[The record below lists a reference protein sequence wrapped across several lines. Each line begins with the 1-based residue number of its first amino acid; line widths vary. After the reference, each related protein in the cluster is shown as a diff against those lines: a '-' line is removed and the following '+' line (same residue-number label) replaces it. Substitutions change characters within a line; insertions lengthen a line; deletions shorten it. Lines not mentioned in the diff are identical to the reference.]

1 MNNFTGYVNPHLG
14 KLLEQVRLDKVF
26 VRGEGNYLYDA
37 HGKRYL
43 DFIAAYGALPFGFNP
58 PEIWEALE
66 EVRNNAWPS
75 FIQPS
80 ALEAAGELAR
90 RLIELAPSGL
100 TYVTFT
106 NSGAE
111 TVEAAIKIVRAATGR
126 MGILSTINSFH
137 GKTLGALSAT
147 GKEYY
152 QTPFGAPL
160 PGFKSIPYDDLEALE
175 KELETNGSDYAA
187 FIVEPVQGE
196 GGIVAP
202 RAGYLSRAK
211 EICRE
216 HGLLLILDEIQT
228 GLGRTGRL
236 FACEEEGLSPD
247 LLLLAK
253 ALGGGLYPIGACL
266 SAAAAYTKDFGD
278 RHSSTF
284 AANTPGCRVG
294 LKVLDLLTRNDQA
307 LIRQV
312 HGNGQRLRQELLALQ
327 QRFPRV
333 LKGVRGRGYML
344 GLEFDMARADFPG
357 CLLSVLSEQET
368 LTPLISS
375 YLLNIE
381 GLRVAPTLNGNKVI
395 RLEPPLTAT
404 WDECRQVLE
413 SLERI
418 LTVLDAGNT
427 LEILRPVLDL
437 DEQAINYVPRV
448 EKYPWDRHMPLQDPR
463 EGRFAFLVHPLDLD
477 NYYEFDASLAVL
489 PREKLQQLA
498 DLGSEILEPFVI
510 GRTAVESLAGYRTY
524 GEFIALPRTAKEMLE
539 LTPEVALKE
548 LEQACKLAM
557 ERGARL
563 VGLGAY
569 TSVVSR
575 GGTLLQGRFLPLTTG
590 NSYTVVAG
598 AEAVKLAAR
607 RLFLDPGQITAAIIG
622 ATGSIGRALAVLL
635 AEEVRRLFLVGNAR
649 HPQASSRRLQRV
661 GIDLC
666 RHLANQISAG
676 WTPAPA
682 SLGERLLQ
690 LDLPALDAP
699 GKDWLPVVEKL
710 MEEGRLV
717 ITTDLKLAL
726 PRAQML
732 ITATSSV
739 EDLVKPELVAPGAII
754 CDISKP
760 SNVHPEMRQLRPDV
774 LVIDGGVVAVPGR
787 PSLGWN
793 FGFEPGLAYAC
804 MAETMMLALEHH
816 YTDMSLGAD
825 LRLDNM
831 LYLRQLAV
839 KHGFELAQLRS
850 FDRPLSEEEWQ
861 QVVEARRR
869 VINASKAVANC

>member
-1 MNNFTGYVNPHLG
+1 M
-14 KLLEQVRLDKVF
+14 
-26 VRGEGNYLYDA
+26 RGEGNYLYDA
-37 HGKRYL
+37 EGKRYL

-58 PEIWEALE
+58 PEIWGALE
-66 EVRNNAWPS
+66 EVRDNAWPS

-90 RLIELAPSGL
+90 RLIELAPPGL
-100 TYVTFT
+100 KYVTFT

-111 TVEAAIKIVRAATGR
+111 TVEVAIKMARSATGR

-152 QTPFGAPL
+152 QAPFGAPV
-160 PGFKSIPYDDLEALE
+160 PGFKSIPYGDLEALQE
-175 KELETNGSDYAA
+175 ELENNGSGYAA

-196 GGIVAP
+196 GGIVVP
-202 RAGYLSRAK
+202 GAGYLSRAK
-211 EICRE
+211 EICCE
-216 HGLLLILDEIQT
+216 HGLLFILDEIQT

-266 SAAAAYTKDFGD
+266 STAAAYTKDFGD

-284 AANTPGCRVG
+284 AANTLGCRVG

-307 LIRQV
+307 LIRQA
-312 HGNGQRLRQELLALQ
+312 HSNGQRLRQELLALQ

-333 LKGVRGRGYML
+333 LKEVRGRGYML
-344 GLEFDMARADFPG
+344 GLEFEMARSNFSG
-357 CLLSVLSEQET
+357 CLLSVLSEQES

-375 YLLNIE
+375 YLLNVE

-395 RLEPPLTAT
+395 RLEPPLTVT
-404 WDECRQVLE
+404 REECRWVLE

-437 DEQAINYVPRV
+437 DEQAVNYVPRV
-448 EKYPWDRHMPLQDPR
+448 EKDPWDRYRPLQDPR

-489 PREKLQQLA
+489 SREKLQQLA

-510 GRTAVESLAGYRTY
+510 GRTTVESLAGYRIY

-539 LTPEVALKE
+539 LTPGVVLEELEKALK
-548 LEQACKLAM
+548 LAL

-607 RLFLDPGQITAAIIG
+607 RLSLDPGQSTAAVIG

-635 AEEVRRLFLVGNAR
+635 AEEVQRLFLVGNAR

-666 RHLANQISAG
+666 RHLANQLSAG

-682 SLGERLLQ
+682 SLGERLLR

-699 GKDWLPVVEKL
+699 GDDWLPVVEKL
-710 MEEGRLV
+710 IEEGRLV

-726 PRAQML
+726 SRVQVVV
-732 ITATSSV
+732 TATSSV
-739 EDLVKPELVAPGAII
+739 EDLVKPEWVAPGAII

-760 SNVHPEMRQLRPDV
+760 SNVHPYMRQLRPDV

-831 LYLRQLAV
+831 LYLRQLAA

-850 FDRPLSEEEWQ
+850 FDKPLSEEEWQ
-861 QVVEARRR
+861 QVVEARSR
-869 VINASKAVANC
+869 VINSSKAVANCR